1 MIWICEQNSSS
12 NEEGTIASH
21 QNSCQWLLWRYPFNF
36 DSWVY
41 FTKTTARDFQGR
53 MMIDRE
59 QHKPLWAAFQKLFM
73 MMAESQKD
81 IHDEENL

>member
-1 MIWICEQNSSS
+1 MDLQISVFCKFLEELILSSTFFKKTGFS
-12 NEEGTIASH
+12 DSLPLILTLGPV
-21 QNSCQWLLWRYPFNF
+21 LL
-36 DSWVY
+36 
-41 FTKTTARDFQGR
+41 KTTRDFQGR